1 MACGIDTT
9 NRYSVSSGF
18 MSLIKEKLLEKI
30 SELEYPTIQNL
41 SNELQ
46 TNRQYVSVLLNSL
59 KEEGIVS
66 FSEIGN
72 NKIWKVVENGK

>member
-1 MACGIDTT
+1 
-9 NRYSVSSGF
+9 